1 MSTDASGS
9 SQQPRQQQPRFI
21 DIGANLTD
29 GMFQGAYHGK
39 QYHDPDLSQV
49 RGWGRGRASIDNYS
63 SFPFARVPFAR
74 EK

>member
-1 MSTDASGS
+1 MATDTSGS
-9 SQQPRQQQPRFI
+9 SQQPRQQPRFI

-49 RGWGRGRASIDNYS
+49 RDGGEGGRGILLFPNS
-63 SFPFARVPFAR
+63 SLEF
-74 EK
+74 